1 MALEYRLAKLVHF
14 ALHQYVGAGAFEGK
28 VETADAGEERDH
40 ADGRLAAGA
49 TQTSTVR
56 SNDEWSILFM
66 FWTVR

>member
-40 ADGRLAAGA
+40 ADGRLAASDWNALLVGGDA
-49 TQTSTVR
+49 DVDGQ
-56 SNDEWSILFM
+56 IK
-66 FWTVR
+66 